1 MFIAAKSYAKVNLCL
16 AVSAAE
22 PAGSARPGWHQIA
35 SWFHAVDLWD
45 DVYVERAVAGG
56 TTFERE
62 YALDAPKSGKIDW
75 PLEEDLGFR
84 ALKLLEE
91 YCGERFEVKVQ
102 VRKRIPSG
110 GGLGGGSS
118 NAATML
124 RTVNSLFGLHIE
136 PAELMKMSLTLGS
149 DVAFFMDGD
158 LDRPPRPAIVRG
170 FGERIERVDRSVGE
184 LALVFPDFGCAT
196 EKVYRMFDAIVKRE
210 KWEFRAGLV
219 QEIVARSHQRG
230 SVEAAELFNDLWN
243 AAEAI
248 EPRLGHI
255 ALDISRGGRSARLSG
270 SGSTLFVLGSNVLDL
285 RLSGAGAVYQT
296 HLV

>member
-16 AVSAAE
+16 AVAAAE
-22 PAGSARPGWHQIA
+22 PAGAARAGWHQIA

-45 DVYVERAVAGG
+45 DVYVERAVVGG

-62 YALDAPKSGKIDW
+62 YALDAPKKGEIDW
-75 PLEEDLGFR
+75 PLEKDLGFR

-91 YCGERFEVKVQ
+91 YCGEQFAVKVR
-102 VRKRIPSG
+102 VHKRIPSG

-124 RTVNSLFGLHIE
+124 RTVNSLFGLQIE
-136 PAELMKMSLTLGS
+136 DQELTKLSLKLGS

-170 FGERIERVDRSVGE
+170 FGERVERVDRSAAE
-184 LALVFPDFGCAT
+184 LSLVFPDFGCTT
-196 EKVYRMFDAIVKRE
+196 EKVYQMFDAIVKRE
-210 KWEFRAGLV
+210 KWDFRAGLV

-230 SVEAAELFNDLWN
+230 SVEGTELFNDLWN

-248 EPRLGHI
+248 EPRLGRI
-255 ALDISRGGRSARLSG
+255 AADIARSGGKAELSG
-270 SGSTLFVLGSNVLDL
+270 SGSTLFVMGSGPLDL
-285 RLSGAGAVYQT
+285 RMSGSGAVCQT
-296 HLV
+296 RLV